1 MRDEAFTWVEK
12 QIRKTRISIGH
23 AEQKPGVDDSEVKQ
37 LYKKLGILEWI
48 SQLVLGAK
56 EEE

>member
-23 AEQKPGVDDSEVKQ
+23 AEQKPGVNEAEIKQ
-37 LYKKLGILEWI
+37 LYKKLDILEWI
-48 SQLVLGAK
+48 NQLVLAAK
-56 EEE
+56 EET

>member
-1 MRDEAFTWVEK
+1 MRDQAFAWVEK

-23 AEQKPGVDDSEVKQ
+23 AESKPNAYDEVDG
-37 LYKKLGILEWI
+37 LYNKLEILEWI

-56 EEE
+56 EG

>member
-1 MRDEAFTWVEK
+1 MRERAFKWVEK

-23 AEQKPGVDDSEVKQ
+23 AEQKPNISHDEVDN
-37 LYKKLGILEWI
+37 LYTTLETLEWI

-56 EEE
+56 EE